1 MDKPGSPIVGPLKP
15 VAYLVLG
22 YSIETAD
29 RSRESLAPVSLKDV
43 VATLQ
48 NYVVKRS
55 MPFNLTAGHIRA
67 ALLMLEGGF
76 LSIQRD
82 PREQGRNLE
91 HPFTIHVNPS
101 GRALYEQ
108 LTKETGIPLKNITG
122 AGG

>member
-22 YSIETAD
+22 YSIEVTD
-29 RSRESLAPVSLKDV
+29 RSEEDPAPVNLKDV
-43 VATLQ
+43 VTTLQ
-48 NYVVKRS
+48 NYVVRRS
-55 MPFNLTAGHIRA
+55 IPFNLTPGHIRA

-76 LSIQRD
+76 LSVERD
-82 PREQGRNLE
+82 SQEKGRNLE

-108 LTKETGIPLKNITG
+108 LAGDIGVPLKNITG
-122 AGG
+122 SGQ